1 MKHLKNTLLVIL
13 FTQLFAGCDN
23 DLDVIDDYK
32 ETPVIYGLLNLSD
45 SIQYIRVQ
53 KAYLGVGNALLMAQ
67 YSDSI
72 YYDTAFTQLYL
83 EEFINGISKD
93 TDTLVPDFSIS
104 KDEGLFVNSPH
115 VIYRTPTEF
124 LNSQA
129 QYKLIFNNKKSGKT
143 VTGTTKLVG
152 KLLTPPILGLN
163 EIDIPVDNTFSIKIT
178 PVANGKIYGLQ
189 IFFNYAEEKK
199 SNNPIHNYEYKSISY
214 ILPNIVNNN
223 TSSIQPLT
231 FSFFGGD
238 FYSYIG
244 SRLPIDTSISRPAQL
259 TSLDFKFT
267 IGAEDFYIY
276 YSINQPNNSIT
287 QNIPDFTNLVD
298 GKGIFSSRNK
308 RTFPNYKLKSNSIST
323 LLNSTYTYGRFE

>member
-23 DLDVIDDYK
+23 DLNVIDDYK
-32 ETPVIYGLLNLSD
+32 ETPVIYGLINMSD
-45 SIQYIRVQ
+45 SVQFVRVQ
-53 KAYLGVGNALLMAQ
+53 KSFLGEGNALLMAQ
-67 YSDSI
+67 NSDSI
-72 YYDTAFTQLYL
+72 YYDTTDISIQIR
-83 EEFINGISKD
+83 ESINGIFTRSIP
-93 TDTLVPDFSIS
+93 LVPDASIP
-104 KDEGLFVNSPH
+104 KDEGLFVNYPH
-115 VIYRTPTEF
+115 IIYRTSGETI
-124 LNSQA
+124 NANA
-129 QYKLIFNNKKSGKT
+129 QYQIVFNNNKTGKT
-143 VTGTTKLVG
+143 VSGTTKVVG

-244 SRLPIDTSISRPAQL
+244 SRIPVDTSISRPAQL